1 MIEGLAVLHDA
12 ARALGDGNPVGH
24 HVTNIVLTEVGP
36 GEVRALSKGI
46 GIMADGSCGSAT
58 YEDRIVHTPAGWRI
72 THRKVHPRL
81 VPLGG

>member
-1 MIEGLAVLHDA
+1 VAEGLTALKELA
-12 ARALGDGNPVGH
+12 LQLGDANPVGH
-24 HVTNIVLTEVGP
+24 HITNVVLTEEGD

-46 GIMADGSCGSAT
+46 GIMADGSCGSGT

-72 THRKVHPRL
+72 AHRTVHARR